1 MKLQIINC
9 LDLLYPYQ
17 VMRIVKKTSSCEL
30 VYDVKEK
37 YEYSDAEG
45 VILIAEDVNQTEE
58 WLKTLRLN
66 EKKIIWFT
74 SKPVPG
80 KVCWVMPKAF
90 EKEFD
95 FEKFVQYL
103 FYVMNQNPEMNLFES
118 LELHL
123 FKMSKE
129 SMVSECVSKALK
141 KHRKKEN
148 INLYIY
154 IKDKVKRFL
163 EEDEMKVPVQQFW
176 MKGIAQE
183 VDVVMC
189 IRKSWVN

>member
-37 YEYSDAEG
+37 YVQSDAD
-45 VILIAEDVNQTEE
+45 VTILIADDVNQTEE
-58 WLKTLRLN
+58 WLKRLEMD

-74 SKPVPG
+74 SKPIPE

-95 FEKFVQYL
+95 FEKLVQYL
-103 FYVMNQNPEMNLFES
+103 FCVVNQNPSMILRES

-123 FKMSKE
+123 FKMNKYSL
-129 SMVSECVSKALK
+129 VSECVTKVLK
-141 KHRKKEN
+141 KYRKKEN

-163 EEDEMKVPVQQFW
+163 VEDEVKLPVQQFW

-183 VDVVMC
+183 VDVVVS